1 MEGPE
6 ESHDLHVFLWN
17 IGHLYMIE
25 KLSGFRVWLVTVARH
40 VVGKFDHVER
50 IQMSV
55 FMCDKVND
63 DEMCTL

>member
-1 MEGPE
+1 
-6 ESHDLHVFLWN
+6 
-17 IGHLYMIE
+17 MIE